1 MRISDWSSDV
11 CSSDLPIRLGWF
23 AIVLPA
29 LALNYLGQ
37 GALALTSLDQAM
49 TAGVP
54 FTNDNW
60 FFLLAPPAARI
71 PLVLLALVT
80 TVIASQMA
88 IDGAYSL
95 TQQARDRKSTR
106 LNSSH

>member
-1 MRISDWSSDV
+1 MGRFGRA
-11 CSSDLPIRLGWF
+11 PIRLGWF

-80 TVIASQMA
+80 PVIASQLA
-88 IDGAYSL
+88 VDGAYSL
-95 TQQARDRKSTR
+95 HQPARPFRPPPRLGGRRPRPDRP
-106 LNSSH
+106 